1 MATTFTNVFV
11 HIIFHTKS
19 ASVKINEKD
28 LPEIFRYIGGVIHS
42 MSGVAHMV
50 GGRPDHVHILS
61 TLPIS
66 LSLGDFI
73 RSIKSNSS
81 RWIKSLDAEYH
92 GFAWQ
97 RGYGA
102 FSVSTSQVRTVV
114 DYIRNQKEHHRI
126 HSADEELLLFLKKN
140 GLENMVT
147 NE

>member
-1 MATTFTNVFV
+1 M
-11 HIIFHTKS
+11 
-19 ASVKINEKD
+19 NEKD
-28 LPEIFRYIGGVIHS
+28 LTEIFRYIGGVIHG

-50 GGRPDHVHILS
+50 GGRPDHIHILS

-66 LSLGDFI
+66 LSLVDFI

-92 GFAWQ
+92 DFAWQ

-102 FSVSTSQVRTVV
+102 FSVSTSQVGTVI

-126 HSADEELLLFLKKN
+126 HSADEEFLLFLKKN
-140 GLENMVT
+140 GLENMLT
-147 NE
+147 DE

>member
-1 MATTFTNVFV
+1 M
-11 HIIFHTKS
+11 
-19 ASVKINEKD
+19 KINEKD

-81 RWIKSLDAEYH
+81 RWIKSLNAVYH

-97 RGYGA
+97 RG
-102 FSVSTSQVRTVV
+102 TV
-114 DYIRNQKEHHRI
+114 
-126 HSADEELLLFLKKN
+126 LFL
-140 GLENMVT
+140 
-147 NE
+147 